1 MISMKKAVIPVFLT
15 VLMLAGCFENPAA
28 PPTAQNKTTTGETK
42 PLARIF
48 FTGRDS
54 FGMAFKAKVSDATLT
69 EESGEFGVSGSG
81 HATHLGPIDV
91 VQDLSID
98 EAGDSVRG
106 AFTFTGQ
113 HGQMVFGKYKAA
125 RNERGHTDQYDL
137 DGTFWITN
145 HSIAATKAEKD
156 TGWGSLTG
164 SLDMDEN
171 TVSYRMDGWLLHF
184 VRGD

>member
-1 MISMKKAVIPVFLT
+1 MVRLQQYFVPVFMA
-15 VLMLAGCFENPAA
+15 VLLLAGCGNNPVTA
-28 PPTAQNKTTTGETK
+28 PDMQQNTPTGQRD

-54 FGMAFKAKVSDATLT
+54 FGMAFKAKVSNARLDP
-69 EESGEFGVSGSG
+69 SGSGFDIASTG

-91 VQDLSID
+91 EQDLSVD
-98 EAGDSVRG
+98 EAGDTVRG

-113 HGQMVFGKYKAA
+113 HGQMVLGKYKAA

-145 HSIAATKAEKD
+145 HNIKATKAETD
-156 TGWGSLTG
+156 TGWGDLTG
-164 SLDMDEN
+164 TLDLGAKTM
-171 TVSYRMDGWLLHF
+171 SYRMDGWLLHF